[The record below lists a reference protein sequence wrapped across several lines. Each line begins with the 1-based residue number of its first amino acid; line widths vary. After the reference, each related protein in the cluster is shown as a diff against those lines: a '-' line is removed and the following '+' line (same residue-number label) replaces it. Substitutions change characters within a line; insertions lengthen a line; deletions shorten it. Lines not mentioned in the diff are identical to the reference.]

1 MRERWSTRG
10 RQGAVVVLAALAVH
24 VAPVLAANP
33 VFVDAAGVCAG
44 NTPCFTTIQDGVNN
58 ADPGAIVFVLP
69 GTYPESVNFSLMGSA
84 ISGSPGDITLAVGH
98 SLADVLAFLAPDQVI
113 MQPASGPAFF
123 NSVTPFPGDI
133 EIIGG
138 FTVVSKDS
146 DGVRL
151 HTTGD
156 VSVAGVNSSGNALGG
171 IILTSDNGS
180 AMAVLA
186 RADDNKGGDGI
197 DLNALGDNDV
207 AVFNSTAN
215 HNAAIG
221 INASASDGN
230 VQVLGFILL
239 PGFPETTTADNNT
252 INGMNLTA
260 GGGDVT
266 VGLLFLAQPG
276 TLPPSVTSKLPA
288 MNIPRAPIQHGV
300 DRFRGLSALFTTAS
314 PTMFG
319 PVTANGNGGDG
330 ISAAATGTV
339 NGIGVATDSNGN
351 IGFFINATDSV
362 SLVAASADNNTARS
376 GFDISSM
383 NDVTMLLITALGNG
397 RDGVTIETADSLVI
411 EASYISGNTR
421 DGVKVSALSPPNC
434 DAGSLACLG
443 SSDAVNSSIIC
454 NNGTAGLDVPP
465 TVAFDAEGNWW
476 GAFNGP
482 APSGSGNAVVGTTDF
497 TPFIDTVT
505 VTGPALPATVGFLSP
520 FDFQFSGGN
529 GTVFLGSIFFA
540 PQDTLGPG
548 DPLGVPPFTLTTD
561 NGVLIS
567 NGPVFISTPFFT
579 QTGTTVGGFIT
590 KPSAVLQVQ
599 ALPGRAGQVTVSLLG
614 PCGLTGS
621 ATVDVKPVPAPVLS
635 DGALGM
641 LAALLAVAGFW
652 VARRRP
658 MVGAQT

>member
-33 VFVDAAGVCAG
+33 VFVDAAGACAG

-84 ISGSPGDITLAVGH
+84 ISGSPGNITLAVGH
-98 SLADVLAFLAPDQVI
+98 SIADVLTFLAPDAVI

-171 IILTSDNGS
+171 IILTSDNGEP
-180 AMAVLA
+180 MAVLA

-197 DLNALGDNDV
+197 DINALGDNDV

-221 INASASDGN
+221 INASASNGN
-230 VQVLGFILL
+230 VQVLGFIQF

-252 INGMNLTA
+252 TNGMNLTA
-260 GGGDVT
+260 GGGDAL
-266 VGLLFLAQPG
+266 VGLPILAQPG

-300 DRFRGLSALFTTAS
+300 DRFRGLTALFTTAS
-314 PTMFG
+314 PTKFG

-330 ISAAATGTV
+330 ISAAATGSV
-339 NGIGVATDSNGN
+339 NGIGVATNSNGN

-362 SLVAASADNNTARS
+362 SFVAASADNNTARS

-421 DGVKVSALSPPNC
+421 DGVKVSALSPPSM
-434 DAGSLACLG
+434 GTT
-443 SSDAVNSSIIC
+443 DAVNSSIIC
-454 NNGTAGLDVPP
+454 NNGTAGLDVPA

-529 GTVFLGSIFFA
+529 GTVFLGSVFGVA
-540 PQDTLGPG
+540 QNTVGPG
-548 DPLGVPPFTLTTD
+548 DPLGVPPFTLATD
-561 NGVLIS
+561 NGVLLS
-567 NGPVFISTPFFT
+567 NGPLFISIPFFT

-590 KPSAVLQVQ
+590 KPNGVLQVQ
-599 ALPGRAGQVTVSLLG
+599 SLPGRAGQVTVSLLG

-621 ATVDVKPVPAPVLS
+621 AEVTVKPVPAPVLS
-635 DGALGM
+635 DGALAI
-641 LAALLAVAGFW
+641 LAMLLAVAGFW
-652 VARRRP
+652 VASRRSLF
-658 MVGAQT
+658 GA